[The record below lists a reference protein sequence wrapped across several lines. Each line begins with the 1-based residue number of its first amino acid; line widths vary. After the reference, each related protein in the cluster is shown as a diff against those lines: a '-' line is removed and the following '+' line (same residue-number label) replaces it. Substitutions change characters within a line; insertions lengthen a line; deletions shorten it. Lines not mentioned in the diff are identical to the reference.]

1 MEKYS
6 RLKTNDDNKDIVL
19 TAENKKDLN
28 EVINNQIN
36 TLLELQKNLNE
47 NDQNIISF
55 NEVKEIVFK
64 SEYFL
69 FKLKSI
75 LQRYKINGKI
85 KITCRKITVSYFF
98 LSTIFNNKDL

>member
-1 MEKYS
+1 MKKYS
-6 RLKTNDDNKDIVL
+6 SLKTNDDRKDIVL
-19 TAENKKDLN
+19 TAESKKDLN

-75 LQRYKINGKI
+75 L
-85 KITCRKITVSYFF
+85 
-98 LSTIFNNKDL
+98 

>member
-1 MEKYS
+1 MKKYS
-6 RLKTNDDNKDIVL
+6 SLKTSDDRKDIVL
-19 TAENKKDLN
+19 TAESKKDLN

-55 NEVKEIVFK
+55 NEVKDIVFK

-75 LQRYKINGKI
+75 L
-85 KITCRKITVSYFF
+85 
-98 LSTIFNNKDL
+98 

>member
-1 MEKYS
+1 MKKYS
-6 RLKTNDDNKDIVL
+6 SLKTNDDNKDIVL

-47 NDQNIISF
+47 NDQNIISY
-55 NEVKEIVFK
+55 NEVKETVFK

-75 LQRYKINGKI
+75 L
-85 KITCRKITVSYFF
+85 
-98 LSTIFNNKDL
+98 

>member
-75 LQRYKINGKI
+75 L
-85 KITCRKITVSYFF
+85 
-98 LSTIFNNKDL
+98 